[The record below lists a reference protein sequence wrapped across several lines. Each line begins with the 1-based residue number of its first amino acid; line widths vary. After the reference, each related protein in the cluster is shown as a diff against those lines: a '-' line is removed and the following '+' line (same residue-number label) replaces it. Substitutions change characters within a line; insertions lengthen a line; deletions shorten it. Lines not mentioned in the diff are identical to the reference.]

1 MGKKKVVLDQFDF
14 IRAIACL
21 GIVLYHFAVEYGW
34 PDIFNNYVGG
44 VTYGDIYVTVFFF
57 ISGALLFY
65 NHSKIDDLKLFY
77 KKRALS
83 IFPAFYI
90 AWGLMYIRDV
100 LRYKSLFYRG
110 NPTSIILS
118 LIGMDGYLAFKI
130 NDYYILGEWFIG
142 AIILLYILYPLLTW
156 MKREYKWVTFGLVI
170 LLYILSLKI
179 NLTGMVSFR
188 MLPSCLIS
196 FYAGMLFVEHR
207 KSAEKYWWIAGILL
221 VILKCIEPGNMNI
234 KGHIA
239 GFLMAYML
247 YGIGTYLMKINI
259 INKVM
264 KFIGG
269 ISYEALFDTPCYDLP
284 VYKVCTGRCDGDD
297 ASNIID
303 CNFGGD
309 RYFGCCFKTGMQ
321 NNHVF
326 RKSTKEKY
334 CLIKMYDRI

>member
-65 NHSKIDDLKLFY
+65 NHSEVDDLKLFY

-110 NPTSIILS
+110 NPASIILS

-207 KSAEKYWWIAGILL
+207 KRAEKYWWIAGILL

-269 ISYEALFDTPCYDLP
+269 ISYEAFLTHHVTICLFIKFVPADATVMMRVILLIAILAATGISA
-284 VYKVCTGRCDGDD
+284 VVLKQVCKTIMSLGR
-297 ASNIID
+297 ARKKNIA
-303 CNFGGD
+303 
-309 RYFGCCFKTGMQ
+309 
-321 NNHVF
+321 
-326 RKSTKEKY
+326 
-334 CLIKMYDRI
+334 

>member
-1 MGKKKVVLDQFDF
+1 M
-14 IRAIACL
+14 A
-21 GIVLYHFAVEYGW
+21 
-34 PDIFNNYVGG
+34 
-44 VTYGDIYVTVFFF
+44 
-57 ISGALLFY
+57 
-65 NHSKIDDLKLFY
+65 
-77 KKRALS
+77 
-83 IFPAFYI
+83 
-90 AWGLMYIRDV
+90 
-100 LRYKSLFYRG
+100 
-110 NPTSIILS
+110 
-118 LIGMDGYLAFKI
+118 GYLAFKI

-142 AIILLYILYPLLTW
+142 AIIILYILYPLLTW

-170 LLYILSLKI
+170 LLYILSMKI

-207 KSAEKYWWIAGILL
+207 KSAEKYWWIAGILF

-269 ISYEALFDTPCYDLP
+269 ISYEAFLTHHVTICLFIKFVPADATVMMRVILLIAILAATGISA
-284 VYKVCTGRCDGDD
+284 VVLKQVC
-297 ASNIID
+297 
-303 CNFGGD
+303 
-309 RYFGCCFKTGMQ
+309 KTIMSLG
-321 NNHVF
+321 
-326 RKSTKEKY
+326 
-334 CLIKMYDRI
+334 

>member
-1 MGKKKVVLDQFDF
+1 
-14 IRAIACL
+14 
-21 GIVLYHFAVEYGW
+21 
-34 PDIFNNYVGG
+34 
-44 VTYGDIYVTVFFF
+44 
-57 ISGALLFY
+57 
-65 NHSKIDDLKLFY
+65 
-77 KKRALS
+77 
-83 IFPAFYI
+83 
-90 AWGLMYIRDV
+90 
-100 LRYKSLFYRG
+100 
-110 NPTSIILS
+110 
-118 LIGMDGYLAFKI
+118 
-130 NDYYILGEWFIG
+130 
-142 AIILLYILYPLLTW
+142 

-239 GFLMAYML
+239 GFLMAYIL

-269 ISYEALFDTPCYDLP
+269 ISYEAFLTHHVTICLFIKFVPADATVMMRVILLIAILAATGISA
-284 VYKVCTGRCDGDD
+284 VVLKQVCKTIMSLGR
-297 ASNIID
+297 ARKKNIA
-303 CNFGGD
+303 
-309 RYFGCCFKTGMQ
+309 
-321 NNHVF
+321 
-326 RKSTKEKY
+326 
-334 CLIKMYDRI
+334 